1 MSAIQEIGF
10 YIGLVISIILGYLAY
25 NERSKDNS
33 NLYQLVPA
41 VLYNVRIQSK
51 NVQSTSSTGSLTIV
65 NNNTQYDLYNQYK
78 YKVDGREYT
87 GEYLNGSYTSY
98 LVVQNEINNRM
109 ANKNI
114 NVYYEKANP
123 SRSVQNYSKNN
134 LIAYAAGA
142 IIVLILSLLV
152 KFGTFSYMTPMNNQM
167 NPNRVIIYN
176 NNQ

>member
-41 VLYNVRIQSK
+41 VLYNVRVESK
-51 NVQSTSSTGSLTIV
+51 SVQNTSSTGSITII
-65 NNNTQYDLYNQYK
+65 NNNTQYNLYNQYK
-78 YKVDGREYT
+78 YTVDGKEYT
-87 GEYLNGSYTSY
+87 GEYLNGNYTSY
-98 LVVQNEINNRM
+98 LIVENEIKNRK

-134 LIAYAAGA
+134 LIAYAIGA
-142 IIVLILSLLV
+142 IIVLIISFLI
-152 KFGTFSYMTPMNNQM
+152 KFGTFSYMPPMNNQM
-167 NPNRVIIYN
+167 YPNRVIIYN